1 MPERQVYLLNI
12 QPFLLPGSVT
22 RWVQLAMILE
32 ESEVVTVPR
41 IRFHNSYKMK
51 TLFSPEMLSWGEE
64 IQL

>member
-22 RWVQLAMILE
+22 RWVELAMILE

-41 IRFHNSYKMK
+41 IRFPNSYKMK
-51 TLFSPEMLSWGEE
+51 TLFSPEMLSCGEA